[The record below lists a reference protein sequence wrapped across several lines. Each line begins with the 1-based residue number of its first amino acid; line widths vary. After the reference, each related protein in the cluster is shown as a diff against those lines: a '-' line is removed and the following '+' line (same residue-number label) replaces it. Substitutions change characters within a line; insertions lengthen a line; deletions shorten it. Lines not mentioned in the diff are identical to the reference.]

1 MPALRARPGESPD
14 GHCRR
19 FDEPAWASVA
29 FSCNGYEP
37 ADPAARALDLRFRA
51 VQEELRKN
59 PELRVHADVSDAPM
73 NSETGAPLSV
83 ALALR
88 HGERIICFEMHMP
101 RERWDRAH
109 FLKTLTEATGRLQ

>member
-1 MPALRARPGESPD
+1 
-14 GHCRR
+14 
-19 FDEPAWASVA
+19 
-29 FSCNGYEP
+29 
-37 ADPAARALDLRFRA
+37 
-51 VQEELRKN
+51 
-59 PELRVHADVSDAPM
+59 M